1 MTHRAF
7 KRKVLAYIT
16 QGDRLLVFRQPDYL
30 SWGIQ
35 VPGGSI
41 EPGEDHDAAVIREV
55 EEETGLRNVE
65 ISAYLGSLFTARPE
79 HMRELHCYHL
89 TVTQPVPEQWRHYE
103 LHSTSRVGPIAFDF
117 FWVPIDRPG
126 VKLYRGHE
134 MISYLQQ
141 PIFVG

>member
-35 VPGGSI
+35 VPGGGI
-41 EPGEDHDAAVIREV
+41 EPGEDHDLAVLREV
-55 EEETGLRNVE
+55 FEETGLREVA
-65 ISAYLGSLFTARPE
+65 IVSYLGSLFTARPE

-89 TVTQPVPEQWRHYE
+89 AVTQPTPERWRHYE
-103 LHSTSRVGPIAFDF
+103 MHSTSRVGPIAFDF
-117 FWVPIDRPG
+117 FWVPIQNPG
-126 VKLYRGHE
+126 ITLYRGHE
-134 MISYLQQ
+134 MISRLPQ
-141 PIFVG
+141 PILI